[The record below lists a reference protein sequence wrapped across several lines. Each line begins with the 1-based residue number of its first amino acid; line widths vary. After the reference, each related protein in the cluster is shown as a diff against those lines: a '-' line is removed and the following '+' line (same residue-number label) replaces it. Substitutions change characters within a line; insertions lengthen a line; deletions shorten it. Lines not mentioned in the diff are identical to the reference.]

1 MSYTRIISIWAG
13 VVSNHRRPE
22 PMDLQSI
29 PFNHSGTYPNLIIST
44 AGRGTQTPDPPITS
58 RKLYQ
63 LSYTG
68 GDDQNHRF
76 TADYGKTYQR

>member
-1 MSYTRIISIWAG
+1 MSYAREPILWAG

-29 PFNHSGTYPNLIIST
+29 PFNHSGTYPKNLFQ
-44 AGRGTQTPDPPITS
+44 AGRGIQTPDHSITS
-58 RKLYQ
+58 RTLYQ

-68 GDDQNHRF
+68 GE
-76 TADYGKTYQR
+76 TAFLDKV